1 MSENLTLERKSS
13 RWRRAFLKALAHEG
27 VVTYAC
33 EQAKISRRQ
42 AYRVKN
48 EDPQFAQ
55 EWAEAIDEAAD
66 TLESEVRRRA
76 FAGSDLLLMF
86 LLKKMRPEFREKV
99 TISSRELDRAIEE
112 ELANLKG
119 AKEESDEPETEA
131 VN

>member
-1 MSENLTLERKSS
+1 MSQNLTTERKSPHQL
-13 RWRRAFLKALAHEG
+13 WRKAFLKALAIEG

-33 EQAKISRRQ
+33 DQARVSKMQ
-42 AYRVKN
+42 VYRVRN
-48 EDPQFAQ
+48 SDPEFAQ
-55 EWAEAIDEAAD
+55 QWNDAIDSAAD

-86 LLKKMRPEFREKV
+86 LMKKMRPEFREKV

-119 AKEESDEPETEA
+119 GEVPDEDSDA